1 MFKGNK
7 RIAYAVIYAIIVLG
21 IIMTF
26 NYAKV
31 EMTTQTIPY
40 SQFKTMLV
48 ANEVQSVVVE
58 GNEIQV
64 TPKKGTKD
72 AGKTLYVTR
81 MNDPELVPSLEKA
94 GVQFEAKIPQS
105 YPMADLLLS
114 YVLPFAFLMIIGK
127 FMFGRIDKRMGGGVM
142 SFGKNNAKV
151 YAEAET
157 GVTFDDVA
165 GQDEAKESLKE
176 IVDFLHDTERY
187 VSIGAKLPK
196 GALLVGPPGTGKTL
210 LAKAVAGEAKVPF
223 FSLAG
228 SDFVEMFVGMG
239 AARVRDLFKQ
249 AEEKAPCIVF
259 IDEIDA
265 IGKSREG
272 SIQGNDEREQ
282 TLNQLL
288 TEMDGFDSSKGVVI
302 LAATNRPE
310 VLDKALLRP
319 GRFDRRV
326 IVDRPDLIGREAIL
340 KVHAKDVKMSK
351 EVSLEA
357 IAKATPGAV
366 GADLANIVNE
376 AALRAVKRNR
386 KLVVQEDLEEAVEII
401 IAGKEKKDRIMTSKE
416 KRTVAYHEVGHA
428 LVAALLNNTD
438 PVHKI
443 TIVPRTMGALGYTMQ
458 LPEEEKYLLTKEEML
473 EQIAVMFGGRAAE
486 EVEFGRITT
495 GASNDIERA
504 TQSARNMVT
513 LYGMSDRF
521 DMMAL
526 ESASN
531 RYLDGRNVMNCSNE
545 TATIVDEEVLKI
557 IKTSHQMAI
566 DILNTNKDLLD
577 KISAV
582 LLEKETIMGDE
593 FMALVYEKY
602 PEKKEKMEALK
613 KEKEELKK
621 AAKAKRYEMEEARKE
636 KEKELI
642 AATNEEA
649 KAMEQEYDLLTQS
662 PEEIGKNEELLEEV
676 EKQIAAEK
684 PKILELQKEELNLE
698 KEVIEKEE
706 KIKEIDEELKK
717 EYPQEEKK
725 PEAPEDK

>member
-1 MFKGNK
+1 
-7 RIAYAVIYAIIVLG
+7 
-21 IIMTF
+21 
-26 NYAKV
+26 
-31 EMTTQTIPY
+31 
-40 SQFKTMLV
+40 
-48 ANEVQSVVVE
+48 
-58 GNEIQV
+58 
-64 TPKKGTKD
+64 
-72 AGKTLYVTR
+72 
-81 MNDPELVPSLEKA
+81 
-94 GVQFEAKIPQS
+94 
-105 YPMADLLLS
+105 
-114 YVLPFAFLMIIGK
+114 
-127 FMFGRIDKRMGGGVM
+127 
-142 SFGKNNAKV
+142 
-151 YAEAET
+151 
-157 GVTFDDVA
+157 
-165 GQDEAKESLKE
+165 
-176 IVDFLHDTERY
+176 
-187 VSIGAKLPK
+187 
-196 GALLVGPPGTGKTL
+196 
-210 LAKAVAGEAKVPF
+210 
-223 FSLAG
+223 
-228 SDFVEMFVGMG
+228 
-239 AARVRDLFKQ
+239 
-249 AEEKAPCIVF
+249 
-259 IDEIDA
+259 
-265 IGKSREG
+265 
-272 SIQGNDEREQ
+272 
-282 TLNQLL
+282 
-288 TEMDGFDSSKGVVI
+288 
-302 LAATNRPE
+302 
-310 VLDKALLRP
+310 
-319 GRFDRRV
+319 
-326 IVDRPDLIGREAIL
+326 
-340 KVHAKDVKMSK
+340 
-351 EVSLEA
+351 
-357 IAKATPGAV
+357 
-366 GADLANIVNE
+366 
-376 AALRAVKRNR
+376 
-386 KLVVQEDLEEAVEII
+386 
-401 IAGKEKKDRIMTSKE
+401 
-416 KRTVAYHEVGHA
+416 
-428 LVAALLNNTD
+428 
-438 PVHKI
+438 
-443 TIVPRTMGALGYTMQ
+443 MGALGYTMQ

-684 PKILELQKEELNLE
+684 PKILELQKDELNLE

-706 KIKEIDEELKK
+706 KIKEIDEELRNILKRK
-717 EYPQEEKK
+717 RNQKLQK
-725 PEAPEDK
+725 INKDR